1 MHKNKTLMDNET
13 QKTGFAIHPD
23 NYKLIWIGIAI
34 VVLGFILMA
43 GGRSDDPQVF
53 NEAMFSVRRI
63 VIAPLVVL
71 GGFLFEIYAIMRK
84 PKTDD

>member
-34 VVLGFILMA
+34 VVIGFILMS

-63 VIAPLVVL
+63 VIAPAVVL
-71 GGFLFEIYAIMRK
+71 AGFLFEIYAIMRK

>member
-1 MHKNKTLMDNET
+1 MDNET
-13 QKTGFAIHPD
+13 QKSGFAIPPS
-23 NYKLIWIGIAI
+23 NYKFIWIGIAI
-34 VVLGFILMA
+34 VVFGFILMA

-53 NEAMFSVRRI
+53 NESMFSFRRI

-84 PKTDD
+84 PKTED

>member
-1 MHKNKTLMDNET
+1 MDNET
-13 QKTGFAIHPD
+13 NKTGFAIHPS

-34 VVLGFILMA
+34 LVFGFILMA

-53 NEAMFSVRRI
+53 NETMFSVRRI
-63 VIAPLVVL
+63 VIAPLIVL
-71 GGFLFEIYAIMRK
+71 AGFLFEIYAIMRK